1 MIPREFLQKGTGGNK
16 KEKGEEL
23 LGSHFGIMSGGM
35 TMKRFA
41 AVTFLL
47 VMFLLWNTPMVIAQF
62 SEAGVEQFKVAVNAP
77 DFTLRKLGGGDLSLK
92 DLKGRVVILNFFAT
106 Y

>member
-1 MIPREFLQKGTGGNK
+1 MI
-16 KEKGEEL
+16 
-23 LGSHFGIMSGGM
+23 
-35 TMKRFA
+35 MKRFGV
-41 AVTFLL
+41 VTFLL
-47 VMFLLWNTPMVIAQF
+47 AVFLLWTTPRATAQF